1 MSRIIGPGKYGIIN
15 FAAAYVVYFNLLIS
29 YSFDFTATRRIAV
42 DPDNEENRN
51 NVFSEVF
58 YTQCILFIIA
68 TVAFIVLLNTLPEL
82 QGNKTVVIYS
92 FFVCVASLFTQNW
105 LFQAMQDLSKVAMF
119 NIISRILFTVSILI
133 VVRKNEDY
141 IWQPFLIGVIQTI
154 IAIWS
159 FLWAYKK
166 YKIKLAKL
174 SFIRCFHLL
183 WEEKIIFFS
192 LVFVNLYTST
202 NTVILGLY
210 QKPEQVGYYTAAQR
224 LIIIAQS
231 VLAMPLAQAF
241 YPFVGKA
248 FGESREKGL
257 VVVQKLVP
265 LIVIFLGLA
274 SVLMFCLGPIVIRL
288 FYGHKFEEAI
298 PAFEILAIVPL
309 LYSLNNVLGIQIML
323 NLKMDRSFFIIT
335 ASAGVL
341 SVVLNM
347 LMIRQWGYIGTT
359 VNWLV
364 TELFLFFTM
373 YFLLRRQGLDAIN
386 LRYFNFSAFKE
397 YLEPI
402 KTKLSM
408 RKK

>member
-1 MSRIIGPGKYGIIN
+1 M
-15 FAAAYVVYFNLLIS
+15 
-29 YSFDFTATRRIAV
+29 
-42 DPDNEENRN
+42 
-51 NVFSEVF
+51 
-58 YTQCILFIIA
+58 
-68 TVAFIVLLNTLPEL
+68 
-82 QGNKTVVIYS
+82 
-92 FFVCVASLFTQNW
+92 
-105 LFQAMQDLSKVAMF
+105 
-119 NIISRILFTVSILI
+119 
-133 VVRKNEDY
+133 
-141 IWQPFLIGVIQTI
+141 
-154 IAIWS
+154 
-159 FLWAYKK
+159 
-166 YKIKLAKL
+166 
-174 SFIRCFHLL
+174 